1 MSIARYLPAESER
14 RLLESYLDLLYGES
28 SRVNLTRV
36 PRAQA
41 WTRHIEES
49 LDLVPLRQWSAGER
63 VLDLGSGAGIP
74 GIPLAIVQP
83 EVSVRLIERDRSK
96 AAFLAR
102 CVDTL
107 GLSAVGVLGQDALEL
122 ARSEG
127 FATADVLVSRAT
139 VPPQDLFRTARRLLR
154 TGGEGL
160 VHVGAAV
167 RLGAELSLAAQRAGV
182 GDLHLQTSGRSRIL
196 RFRRLP
202 G

>member
-1 MSIARYLPAESER
+1 MSIPRYQPGENER
-14 RLLESYLDLLYGES
+14 RSLESYLDLLYSES

-36 PRAQA
+36 PREQA

-49 LDLVPLRQWSAGER
+49 LALVPLRRWSAGER

-74 GIPLAIVQP
+74 GIPLAITQP
-83 EVSVRLIERDRSK
+83 AVSVGLIERDRSK
-96 AAFLAR
+96 AAFLSR
-102 CVDTL
+102 CVETL

-122 ARSEG
+122 ARSKG
-127 FATADVLVSRAT
+127 FAAADVLVSRAA
-139 VPPQDLFRTARRLLR
+139 VPPQDLFRTAGRLLR

-160 VHVGAAV
+160 VHVGGAV
-167 RLGAELSLAAQRAGV
+167 SLDADLALAARRAGV
-182 GDLHLQTSGRSRIL
+182 GDLRLETSGRSRIL